1 MKTLLL
7 LFITILLS
15 GETIV
20 VHEGFERA
28 IARYKSDACSAAKA
42 QAREKYAIVKMEPG
56 CRCERTDGREWQCD
70 IEFTYTKRQKGR

>member
-7 LFITILLS
+7 LFITTLLS

-42 QAREKYAIVKMEPG
+42 QAREKYASAISNSPI
-56 CRCERTDGREWQCD
+56 RSGR
-70 IEFTYTKRQKGR
+70 KGGNPVHGLTRARWVRR